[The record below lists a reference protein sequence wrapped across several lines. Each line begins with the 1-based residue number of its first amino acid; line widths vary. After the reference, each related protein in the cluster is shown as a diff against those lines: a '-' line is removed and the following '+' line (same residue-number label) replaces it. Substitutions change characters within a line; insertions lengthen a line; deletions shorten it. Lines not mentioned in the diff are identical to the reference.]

1 MPNWARV
8 GRFCAP
14 LGGARWA
21 LLRGAWRGARLVDR
35 YGFEPWGIF
44 FIPYAIIKNM
54 PELPEVETVRRGLDR
69 TVLNRPISHVEVF
82 HPRTMRRQPGGESEF
97 IEILTGATF
106 VATARRGKFL
116 WLPTNFGDAM
126 LAHLGMSGQL
136 LVVPPGGEDPKHLRA
151 RITFDDEGPEL
162 QFVDQRTFGY
172 VMAERDGAQ
181 LPSLVAHIAPDPLD
195 NATNDE
201 LFVTALHRRGEIKK
215 LLLDQQVIS
224 GIGNIYADE
233 ALWRSEIHGR
243 TPGIALSEEKRRE
256 LLDNSRQVLLDA
268 IEAGGTSFDALYVG
282 IDGEQGWFERSLD
295 AYGRA
300 GEECRRCGEIIQRE
314 KWGGR
319 SSHWCPGCQKL
330 PT

>member
-1 MPNWARV
+1 
-8 GRFCAP
+8 
-14 LGGARWA
+14 
-21 LLRGAWRGARLVDR
+21 
-35 YGFEPWGIF
+35 
-44 FIPYAIIKNM
+44 
-54 PELPEVETVRRGLDR
+54 
-69 TVLNRPISHVEVF
+69 
-82 HPRTMRRQPGGESEF
+82 
-97 IEILTGATF
+97 
-106 VATARRGKFL
+106 
-116 WLPTNFGDAM
+116 
-126 LAHLGMSGQL
+126 
-136 LVVPPGGEDPKHLRA
+136 GGEDPKHLRA
-151 RITFDDEGPEL
+151 RITFDDAGPEL

-195 NATNDE
+195 NATDDE
-201 LFVTALHRRGEIKK
+201 LFVTALHRRSEIKK

-256 LLDNSRQVLLDA
+256 LLDNSRQVLMDA